1 MNTRF
6 AAGLAIGAAA
16 AWAALIALTLIA
28 LALLEDEPEHRT
40 W

>member
-1 MNTRF
+1 MTRRF
-6 AAGLAIGAAA
+6 VAGLAIGAATT
-16 AWAALIALTLIA
+16 WAALTGLTLIA